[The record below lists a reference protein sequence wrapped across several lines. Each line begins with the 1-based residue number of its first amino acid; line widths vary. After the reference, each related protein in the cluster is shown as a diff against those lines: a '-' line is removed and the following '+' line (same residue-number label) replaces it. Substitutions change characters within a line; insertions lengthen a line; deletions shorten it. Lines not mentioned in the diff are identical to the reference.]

1 MTTDKADSVHG
12 SRRVE
17 GSLRGCLVNLTSH
30 ELAVNSVSIT
40 EYARGRVQKKLFT
53 KLLYCSVG
61 APRQLQSHVNSPS
74 LILSSTVCLQ

>member
-40 EYARGRVQKKLFT
+40 EYARGRVQKSYLPNCCIA
-53 KLLYCSVG
+53 LSALHG
-61 APRQLQSHVNSPS
+61 NSR
-74 LILSSTVCLQ
+74 VM